1 MSNYKVGYFVG
12 SLSSSS
18 INRLLAKAGAPCR
31 RGDRH
36 DGDCDHGT
44 MRVLI
49 GYASRFGSTR
59 DIAMRVILLYITAVV
74 MPDDGSIHFAEDIY
88 DHDTRLDG
96 ALELREMPK

>member
-1 MSNYKVGYFVG
+1 
-12 SLSSSS
+12 
-18 INRLLAKAGAPCR
+18 
-31 RGDRH
+31 
-36 DGDCDHGT
+36 

-88 DHDTRLDG
+88 DRDTKLDG

>member
-1 MSNYKVGYFVG
+1 
-12 SLSSSS
+12 
-18 INRLLAKAGAPCR
+18 
-31 RGDRH
+31 
-36 DGDCDHGT
+36 

-74 MPDDGSIHFAEDIY
+74 MPDDGSIHCAEDIY

-96 ALELREMPK
+96 ALGLREMPK

>member
-1 MSNYKVGYFVG
+1 MSTTR
-12 SLSSSS
+12 SATLSAVSPVRPS
-18 INRLLAKAGAPCR
+18 IACSRKAGAPCR

-36 DGDCDHGT
+36 DGDFDHGT